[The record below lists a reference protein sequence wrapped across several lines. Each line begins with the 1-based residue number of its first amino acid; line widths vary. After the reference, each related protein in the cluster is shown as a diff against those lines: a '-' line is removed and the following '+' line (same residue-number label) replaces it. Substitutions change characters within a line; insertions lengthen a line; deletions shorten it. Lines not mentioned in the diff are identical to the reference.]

1 MRKPSIIIPLVAL
14 ATVLT
19 VAAAG
24 CGSTEPAT
32 PTDVPPT
39 ATPTPMNTTSPTST
53 PTPEPTVITAATASE
68 LLPQIGPLRTYEL
81 RNTQEWLNGEPTTI
95 AALREAGRV
104 VLIDFWTYT

>member
-1 MRKPSIIIPLVAL
+1 MRKPLIIIPLVAL
-14 ATVLT
+14 ATALA

-32 PTDVPPT
+32 PTDAPPT

-53 PTPEPTVITAATASE
+53 PTPEPTDITAATASE

-95 AALREAGRV
+95 AALGEAGRV
-104 VLIDFWTYT
+104 ILVDFWTYT